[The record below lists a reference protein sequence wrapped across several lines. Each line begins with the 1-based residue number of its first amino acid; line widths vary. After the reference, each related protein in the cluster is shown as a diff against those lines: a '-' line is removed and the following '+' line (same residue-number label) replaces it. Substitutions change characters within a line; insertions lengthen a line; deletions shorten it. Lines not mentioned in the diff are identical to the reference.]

1 MVLKGAC
8 TSDASR
14 YWLKAQW
21 KARQTLWGQLTK
33 YSESLDEGLMARLES
48 SRFYHGGAVLFL
60 KSFTHLNYNPTGT
73 VISLT
78 TCVGMMASTAR
89 ECQ

>member
-1 MVLKGAC
+1 MESKTNTMGPI
-8 TSDASR
+8 
-14 YWLKAQW
+14 
-21 KARQTLWGQLTK
+21 TK

-60 KSFTHLNYNPTGT
+60 KSFTHLNYNPTDGDQPDNQ
-73 VISLT
+73 
-78 TCVGMMASTAR
+78 VGMMASSAR